1 MGNPASP
8 PALSAGEFAEAHRRE
23 EGPVVLVA
31 DPAGIR
37 PLEPGVIEQPVDVA
51 QLEPV
56 GRLPEQPR
64 PDALA
69 PVPLGDTQVADV
81 GPSCGP
87 GEPLSLVE
95 RLHLDVPDHVR
106 PEHGGQAAAV
116 DPDRPAHRQP
126 RERGAGRTRQV
137 FHPGQV
143 DDLGVPGVGEP
154 GLLVERADVRPL
166 LGHPVDAVDGQ
177 FPARVLAAD
186 APGPELGQARGDQ
199 RTGRRCRVGPVGIA
213 RRVSWS
219 RSLRRNGRT

>member
-56 GRLPEQPR
+56 GRPPEQPR

-106 PEHGGQAAAV
+106 PEHGGPVEQ
-116 DPDRPAHRQP
+116 PA
-126 RERGAGRTRQV
+126 
-137 FHPGQV
+137 
-143 DDLGVPGVGEP
+143 DLAGVPAILAGP
-154 GLLVERADVRPL
+154 LVREVPRP
-166 LGHPVDAVDGQ
+166 
-177 FPARVLAAD
+177 R
-186 APGPELGQARGDQ
+186 RG
-199 RTGRRCRVGPVGIA
+199 R
-213 RRVSWS
+213 
-219 RSLRRNGRT
+219 